1 MLALATDALLQQIL
15 NVLTVGSLTT
25 QFTCQGVP
33 NGQMQDF
40 TIPLQGSA
48 VGSVYAFGVTGAP
61 TGLIATAEVAQTN
74 GVPVANMIT
83 VRVNNTTGINSGQF
97 ALTVQA
103 VKC

>member
-40 TIPLQGSA
+40 TIPLQGIA